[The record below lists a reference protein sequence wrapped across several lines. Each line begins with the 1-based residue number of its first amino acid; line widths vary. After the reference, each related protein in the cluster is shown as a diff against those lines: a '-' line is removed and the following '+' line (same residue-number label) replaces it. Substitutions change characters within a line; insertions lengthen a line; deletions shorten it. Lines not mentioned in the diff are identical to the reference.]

1 MEIKK
6 ISQAAELGTS
16 ENEVLIKV
24 SGFNNEDSHVDIIRD
39 TAYNRTIKNNKG
51 NIKHLIEHWH
61 DFENIVGLPKE
72 FEVRSDGLWVLS
84 AINRSTDNGEY
95 TYNQYKFFAE
105 NGMNIDH
112 SVGFTIIKTQKN
124 DELTAHAA
132 EKFGD
137 YYPYIKDRVGRDIT
151 EVKLHEY
158 STVFMG
164 SNSEANQLYI
174 KSDFDLNEFIRL
186 SLTEEIT
193 PQKLDNLKNALLHAE
208 GTQEIDPPKTP
219 QIVDSFDLKQ
229 FADIFINAINNTK
242 N

>member
-1 MEIKK
+1 MEIKRVT
-6 ISQAAELGTS
+6 QAAELGTS

-24 SGFNNEDSHVDIIRD
+24 SAFNNEDSHVDIIRD

-84 AINRSTDNGEY
+84 AINRATEKGEY
-95 TYNQYKFFAE
+95 TYNQYKFFAD

-112 SVGFTIIKTQKN
+112 SVGFTIVKTQKN
-124 DELTAHAA
+124 DELTGRAA

-164 SNSEANQLYI
+164 SNSEANQLFI

-193 PQKLDNLKNALLHAE
+193 PQKLDNLKNALLHVE
-208 GTQEIDPPKTP
+208 GTHNDPPKTP
-219 QIVDSFDLKQ
+219 QIVNSIDMKTFGK
-229 FADIFINAINNTK
+229 IFINTINNTK

>member
-1 MEIKK
+1 MEIKRVT
-6 ISQAAELGTS
+6 QAAELGTS

-24 SGFNNEDSHVDIIRD
+24 SAFNNEDSHVDIIRD

-84 AINRSTDNGEY
+84 AINRATEKGEY
-95 TYNQYKFFAE
+95 TYNQYKFFAD

-112 SVGFTIIKTQKN
+112 SVGFTIVKTQKN
-124 DELTAHAA
+124 DELTGRAA

-193 PQKLDNLKNALLHAE
+193 PQKLDNLKNALLHVE
-208 GTQEIDPPKTP
+208 GTHNDPPETP
-219 QIVDSFDLKQ
+219 QIVESIDLKT
-229 FADIFINAINNTK
+229 FGKILTETISNSK

>member
-6 ISQAAELGTS
+6 ISQAAELGNS

-24 SGFNNEDSHVDIIRD
+24 SGFNNEDSHVDIIRES
-39 TAYNRTIKNNKG
+39 AYNRTIKNNKG

-61 DFENIVGLPKE
+61 DFENIIGLPKE

-84 AINRSTDNGEY
+84 ALNRATEKGEY
-95 TYNQYKFFAE
+95 TYNQYKFFAD

-112 SVGFTIIKTQKN
+112 SVGFTIVKTQKN
-124 DELTAHAA
+124 DELTARAA
-132 EKFGD
+132 EKFGE
-137 YYPYIKDRVGRDIT
+137 YYQYIKDRVGRDIT

-164 SNSEANQLYI
+164 SNPEANQLYI

-186 SLTEEIT
+186 SLTENIT
-193 PQKLDNLKNALLHAE
+193 AQKLDNLKNALLHVE
-208 GTQEIDPPKTP
+208 STQEIDPQETP
-219 QIVDSFDLKQ
+219 LIVNSVDLKQ
-229 FADIFINAINNTK
+229 FGAILINTIK

>member
-1 MEIKK
+1 MELKK
-6 ISQAAELGTS
+6 ISQPAELGS
-16 ENEVLIKV
+16 ADNEVLIKV
-24 SGFNNEDSHVDIIRD
+24 SGFNNEDSHCDIMRD
-39 TAYNRTIKNNKG
+39 TCYNRTIKNNAK

-61 DFENIVGLPKE
+61 DFENVIGVPKE
-72 FEVRSDGLWVLS
+72 FEVRSDGLWVTT
-84 AINRSTDNGEY
+84 AINRSTEKGEY
-95 TYNQYKFFAE
+95 AYNQYKFFAQ
-105 NGMNIDH
+105 NKANIDH
-112 SVGFTIIKTQKN
+112 SVGFTIIATQKN

-164 SNSEANQLYI
+164 SNPEANQLFI

-193 PQKLDNLKNALLHAE
+193 PQKLDNLKAALLHVE
-208 GTQEIDPPKTP
+208 GTHESDPPKTP
-219 QIVDSFDLKQ
+219 QVVESIDSKQ
-229 FADIFINAINNTK
+229 FASILINTIRK

>member
-84 AINRSTDNGEY
+84 AINRSTDKGEY

-219 QIVDSFDLKQ
+219 QIENIKISE
-229 FADIFINAINNTK
+229 FATILIKTISNTK
-242 N
+242 F

>member
-1 MEIKK
+1 METKR

-39 TAYNRTIKNNKG
+39 SAYNRTIKNNKG

-84 AINRSTDNGEY
+84 AINRATEKGEY
-95 TYNQYKFFAE
+95 TYNQYKFFAD

-112 SVGFTIIKTQKN
+112 SVGFTIVKTQKN
-124 DELTAHAA
+124 DELTGRAA
-132 EKFGD
+132 EKFGE
-137 YYPYIKDRVGRDIT
+137 YYHYIKDRVGRDIT

-164 SNSEANQLYI
+164 SNSEANQLFI

-186 SLTEEIT
+186 SLTETIT
-193 PQKLDNLKNALLHAE
+193 PQKLDNLKQALLHVE
-208 GTQEIDPPKTP
+208 GTQVIDPQETP
-219 QIVDSFDLKQ
+219 QIECIDMKTFGAILT
-229 FADIFINAINNTK
+229 NTINNTK
-242 N
+242 F

>member
-1 MEIKK
+1 MELKK

-16 ENEVLIKV
+16 DNEVLIKI
-24 SGFNNEDSHVDIIRD
+24 SGFNNEDSHMDIIREN
-39 TAYNRTIKNNKG
+39 AYNRTIKNNAK

-61 DFENIVGLPKE
+61 DFENIIGVPKE
-72 FEVRSDGLWVLS
+72 FEVRSDGLWVTT
-84 AINRSTDNGEY
+84 AINRSTEKGEY
-95 TYNQYKFFAE
+95 AYNQYKFFAS

-112 SVGFTIIKTQKN
+112 SVGFTIIATQKN
-124 DELTAHAA
+124 DELKAKAA

-137 YYPYIKDRVGRDIT
+137 YYPYIKDKVGRDIT

-164 SNSEANQLYI
+164 SNPEANQLFI
-174 KSDFDLNEFIRL
+174 KSDFDLNEFIRT

-193 PQKLDNLKNALLHAE
+193 PQKLDNLKAALLHVE
-208 GTQEIDPPKTP
+208 STQQVDPLETPQVIKSIDPAEFTR
-219 QIVDSFDLKQ
+219 IL
-229 FADIFINAINNTK
+229 INTIK

>member
-1 MEIKK
+1 MEIKRVT
-6 ISQAAELGTS
+6 QAAELGTS

-24 SGFNNEDSHVDIIRD
+24 SAFNNEDSHVDIIRD

-61 DFENIVGLPKE
+61 DFENIIGLPKE
-72 FEVRSDGLWVLS
+72 FEVRPDGLWVLS
-84 AINRSTDNGEY
+84 AINRSTEKGEY
-95 TYNQYKFFAE
+95 TYNQYKFFAD

-112 SVGFTIIKTQKN
+112 SVGFTIVKTQKN
-124 DELTAHAA
+124 DELTGRAA
-132 EKFGD
+132 EKFGE
-137 YYPYIKDRVGRDIT
+137 YYSYIKDRVGRDIT

-164 SNSEANQLYI
+164 SNSEANQLFI

-193 PQKLDNLKNALLHAE
+193 PQKLDNLKNALLHVE
-208 GTQEIDPPKTP
+208 STHNDPPETP
-219 QIVDSFDLKQ
+219 QIVESVKIGD
-229 FADIFINAINNTK
+229 FAKVLINTCKI
-242 N
+242 